1 MLKQRIAM
9 VAILLIA
16 VGLGLFTYYSEQGA
30 GAWWQRQF
38 RLGLDLK
45 GGSHLVYD
53 ADVSKLQPGDVSD
66 AMESLRQ
73 VIERRVNPNGVLET
87 TVQVERAGLGA
98 GSKDRLII
106 ELPGVTDVKQAQAD
120 ISATPSLEFKTE
132 RPDGSEKDA
141 LIKAN
146 DNARALI
153 AQGQPLPDDPL
164 LREDPYFVPTGLT
177 GRYLKRAQVQFSQQ
191 SIGPT
196 ISVEFNSEGAKLFSD
211 LTTANVNKKIG
222 IYLDNVLISAPVVN
236 EAIRDGRA
244 EISGQFTV
252 EEAKSLARNLNL
264 GALPVPITIASTE
277 TVGATL
283 GGQALAKGINA
294 GLIGLALIAFFM
306 ILWYRLPGLVAVVA
320 LAVYVVLVLTIFK
333 LIGITITAAGIA
345 GLILSMGIAVD
356 ANVLIFE
363 RLKEELHKGDH
374 LHTAIRDGF
383 GRAWSSIRDSNFST
397 IITAVIL
404 FWFGTS
410 LVRGFAL
417 TLIIGVFMS
426 MFTAIVVT
434 RTFLLSVAP
443 SQKTRITRWLFG
455 TALK

>member
-1 MLKQRIAM
+1 MPKQRIVSVLIIL
-9 VAILLIA
+9 VAI
-16 VGLGLFTYYSEQGA
+16 GLGLFTYYSEQGS

-53 ADVSKLQPGDVSD
+53 ADVSKLQSGDISD

-87 TVQVERAGLGA
+87 TVQVERAGLGVS
-98 GSKDRLII
+98 SKERLII
-106 ELPGVTDVKQAQAD
+106 ELPGVTDVKQAQAN

-132 RPDGSEKDA
+132 RPAGPEKDA

-146 DNARALI
+146 EDAQALL
-153 AQGQPLPDDPL
+153 AQGKPLPNDPL
-164 LREDPYFVPTGLT
+164 LREDPYFIQTGLT

-196 ISVEFNSEGAKLFSD
+196 ISVEFNAEGAKLFSD
-211 LTTANVNKKIG
+211 LTSANVHKKIG

-244 EISGQFTV
+244 EISGQFSV
-252 EEAKSLARNLNL
+252 AEAKSLARNLNL
-264 GALPVPITIASTE
+264 GALPVPITVASTE

-283 GGQALAKGINA
+283 GGEALAKGINA
-294 GLIGLALIAFFM
+294 GLIGLALIAIFM
-306 ILWYRLPGLVAVVA
+306 ILWYRLPGLVAVIA
-320 LAVYVVLVLTIFK
+320 LSVYVVLVLTIFK

-345 GLILSMGIAVD
+345 GLILSLGIAVD

-363 RLKEELHKGDH
+363 RLKEELRKGDH

-397 IITAVIL
+397 IITAAIL

-410 LVRGFAL
+410 MVRGFAL
-417 TLIIGVFMS
+417 TLIIGVFLS

-443 SQKTRITRWLFG
+443 SQKTGITRWLFG

>member
-1 MLKQRIAM
+1 MLKQRIAT